1 MMAWQHRERGPITE
15 EKLVRAVHIL
25 ADIVERHG
33 PAHRPL
39 YLDVKRA
46 LAESRRR
53 HQENDAAA
61 EQVLAAQV
69 GKVA

>member
-25 ADIVERHG
+25 ADIVEQHG

-46 LAESRRR
+46 LAELRRQQ
-53 HQENDAAA
+53 QENSASA
-61 EQVLAAQV
+61 EQALAAQV
-69 GKVA
+69 SKVA

>member
-15 EKLVRAVHIL
+15 EKLVRAVHVL

-39 YLDVKRA
+39 YQDVKRA
-46 LAESRRR
+46 LAELRR
-53 HQENDAAA
+53 QQQKNDAAA
-61 EQVLAAQV
+61 EQALAAQV
-69 GKVA
+69 GEVA